1 MNRNNVHQ
9 YNIIPEDYPE
19 EDTGPHD
26 IEFHRE
32 AILHS
37 VNRYLYSRRKDWQ
50 GQPKYPTHISKD
62 YKEHFAIRDYLR
74 NQADTITQDLH

>member
-32 AILHS
+32 VILHS
-37 VNRYLYSRRKDWQ
+37 VNRYFKF
-50 GQPKYPTHISKD
+50 I
-62 YKEHFAIRDYLR
+62 EE
-74 NQADTITQDLH
+74 N